1 MTMEY
6 RQTARTR
13 PGRGTTVSVGDIQ
26 IGGDRIVLMV
36 GPCAVESHSQM
47 MAAAIAVREAGF
59 PILRGGAYKPRTS
72 PYAFRGLLEDGLRIL
87 DAARRETGLSI
98 ITEVMSEADVEA
110 VAAVADVLQIGAR
123 SMHVSRLLEAIA
135 DVGKP
140 ILLKRG
146 FSATM
151 KEWFLAAEYIL
162 KRGNDRVI
170 LCERGIRG
178 FDGEYTRNVLDL
190 AAVAVAKRET
200 HLPVIVDPSH
210 GTGRADLVLPMVRAA
225 IAAGADGLLIEAHPD
240 PSSALC
246 DGDQSLAT
254 ADLPELA
261 REAETIARAVGRS
274 IYPSG
279 VTAHAVESRP
289 ASVTVG
295 GSAVRT

>member
-1 MTMEY
+1 MSAEY
-6 RQTARTR
+6 RQAARANS
-13 PGRGTTVSVGDIQ
+13 GRGSTVSIGDITVGGEQ
-26 IGGDRIVLMV
+26 IILMV

-87 DAARRETGLSI
+87 DAARRETGLAI
-98 ITEVMSEADVEA
+98 ITEVMSETDVEA
-110 VAAVADVLQIGAR
+110 VAGVADILQIGAR

-135 DVGKP
+135 DAGKP

-240 PSSALC
+240 PTSAMC
-246 DGDQSLAT
+246 DGGQSLAT
-254 ADLPELA
+254 ADLPHLA
-261 REAETIARAVGRS
+261 REAETIARAVSRS
-274 IYPSG
+274 VYPIG
-279 VTAHAVESRP
+279 AKMRGAEPLP
-289 ASVTVG
+289 ASVAF
-295 GSAVRT
+295 GSSGVRT